1 MAVGE
6 CVGDRLILYLYVGCM
21 YVCVDVCVDV
31 RVNGCVYWIQFLTA
45 SIAGIVRAI
54 WLCICPSTRGAA
66 DLVMAMKWMALE
78 DWQEQTCPLIG
89 SFCLFPAGFPI
100 LPAQAF
106 FSLFHPPYLSQSG
119 SLRPE
124 PFTSRRWM
132 DGRSACRVRPGCFFI
147 FEIISY
153 TLFHVWHFY
162 YAWSIL
168 IIDFL
173 KKRGLFFFFFTCFL
187 ENQLSSIYMNGF
199 RRLLPLPFLLLQL
212 QLLLTTR
219 YQPAAREDRQIEPA
233 LGNTFAARLAVHS
246 RSA

>member
-31 RVNGCVYWIQFLTA
+31 RVNGCVYWIQFLTV

-89 SFCLFPAGFPI
+89 SFCLFPADFPI

-106 FSLFHPPYLSQSG
+106 FSLFLPPYLSQSG

-132 DGRSACRVRPGCFFI
+132 DGWKIGLQSPARVFFYLWNYFLYFISCLTFLLCMIYSYYWFI
-147 FEIISY
+147 F
-153 TLFHVWHFY
+153 
-162 YAWSIL
+162 
-168 IIDFL
+168 
-173 KKRGLFFFFFTCFL
+173 KKEAFFFFFDLFSGESAILYLYEWLSTSSSTSLSPSSTPTPPYNTASTC
-187 ENQLSSIYMNGF
+187 S
-199 RRLLPLPFLLLQL
+199 
-212 QLLLTTR
+212 
-219 YQPAAREDRQIEPA
+219 
-233 LGNTFAARLAVHS
+233 
-246 RSA
+246 